1 MTWQVLTGL
10 AGGIGLFLLG
20 MQMMTD
26 GLKLSAGKSLRKILK
41 SSTRTPLRGILS
53 GALITS
59 MVQSSSAVTVA
70 TIGFVNAGL
79 LNLKQAIRVAY
90 GSNLG
95 TTMTGW
101 LVAIIGFGFHIKTF
115 ALPAIGIGM
124 LMTLFTKH
132 GRYPAMGKAI
142 AGFGLF
148 FLGIDLMKSGFTG
161 LDNLIVL
168 DALQEGGIT
177 GLMVFVGVGFV
188 MTLIMQ
194 SSSAA
199 IAMTLTAAAGGVI
212 ALPAAACMVIGANV
226 GTTSTAALAAIG
238 ATPNARRVAAAHVI
252 FNVVTGVAALLI
264 LPLIL
269 IAIEWIDQNMAMAG
283 GPATFLALFHTLF
296 NLLGVAL
303 LWPLTQKLVSFL
315 KKQFRAAEEDE
326 ARPKY
331 LDRTLMGTP
340 SLAHEALIKE
350 LERIQSI
357 SIRMAEDAINTE
369 ASLSPRLKIDH
380 FVMDKLIDAVANF
393 TSELRRSNLPEEVAE
408 ALPISMAATRYFS
421 DVGELAQDID
431 QRQSKKVSSISEG
444 IDEMLAENRRLAI
457 SILESVQEPTSD
469 KETLIQEAVTLD
481 HLERS
486 YEQVKT
492 KLLRAGTSGELAV
505 RHMLTLVE
513 LMKQIERIVNY
524 SVKGQNSLYT
534 FSQCLVTIETSVTDE
549 EAEGDKDTEIEA
561 GPEGVSEE
569 TSEGKDKSVMQEEV
583 VKQGGERC
591 TSDTG
596 KTI

>member
-41 SSTRTPLRGILS
+41 RSTRTPLRGILS

-124 LMTLFTKH
+124 LMTLFAKH

-315 KKQFRAAEEDE
+315 KNQFRAAEEDE

-369 ASLSPRLKIDH
+369 ASLSPRLKIDR
-380 FVMDKLIDAVANF
+380 FVMDQLIDAVANF
-393 TSELRRSNLPEEVAE
+393 ASELRRSDLPEEVAE
-408 ALPISMAATRYFS
+408 ALPLSMAATRYFS

-431 QRQSKKVSSISEG
+431 QQQSKKVSSISKG
-444 IDEMLAENRRLAI
+444 VDEMLLENRRLAI
-457 SILESVQEPTSD
+457 SILESVQESASD

-492 KLLRAGTSGELAV
+492 KLLRAGTSGKLAV
-505 RHMLTLVE
+505 RHMLALVE
-513 LMKQIERIVNY
+513 LMKKIERIVNY

-534 FSQCLVTIETSVTDE
+534 FSQCLVTLETSVTDE
-549 EAEGDKDTEIEA
+549 GSEGDRDIET
-561 GPEGVSEE
+561 GSEGMSEE

-583 VKQGGERC
+583 AEQGGERC
-591 TSDTG
+591 VSDTG